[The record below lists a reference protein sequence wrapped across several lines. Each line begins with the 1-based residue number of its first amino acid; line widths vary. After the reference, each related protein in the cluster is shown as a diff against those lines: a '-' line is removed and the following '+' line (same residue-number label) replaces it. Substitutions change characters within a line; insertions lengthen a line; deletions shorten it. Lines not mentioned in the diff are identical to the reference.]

1 MASIRNI
8 KKSNKYQTVDYSD
21 FSHEEYD
28 GAFLPCRHYV
38 ELSIPRSV
46 KKIGDYIFG
55 NGGVINISHE

>member
-8 KKSNKYQTVDYSD
+8 KKSNKYQTVDSDD

-46 KKIGDYIFG
+46 KKIGD
-55 NGGVINISHE
+55 